1 MGLRDAQD
9 MTTRILIADDHPIFR
24 DGLTRLIESAG
35 GREVVGEA
43 SSSQET
49 IDMAGRTKPDLV
61 ICDVVMPG
69 RGAVETI
76 QDLKRILPKTSIL
89 MLSGRPEDHLAMR
102 CLKEG
107 ASGYVTKGSVT
118 DELLEAIR
126 RVSSGGRYV
135 SPAMAEQLV
144 MSLDPGRDAAPHER
158 LSDREYQVMS
168 MIAVGKTPREIA
180 EELFLSVKTVSTYRA
195 RILEKMELKNNAE
208 LMRYAL
214 REGLVT

>member
-1 MGLRDAQD
+1 
-9 MTTRILIADDHPIFR
+9 MTIRILIADDHPIFR
-24 DGLTRLIESAG
+24 DGLSRLIESAG
-35 GREVVGEA
+35 GMEVVAEA
-43 SSSQET
+43 DSSQET
-49 IDMAGRTKPDLV
+49 VDLANRTKPDV
-61 ICDVVMPG
+61 VVCDVVMPG

-76 QDLKRILPKTSIL
+76 QDLKRLLPKVGIL

-107 ASGYVTKGSVT
+107 AAGYVTKASVT
-118 DELLEAIR
+118 EELLGAIR
-126 RVSSGGRYV
+126 KVASGGRYV

-158 LSDREYQVMS
+158 LSDREYQVMT
-168 MIAVGKTPREIA
+168 MIAEGKTPKEIA

-195 RILEKMELKNNAE
+195 RILEKMQLKNNAE

-214 REGLVT
+214 REGLVS